1 MKAVDGWIPF
11 DRYLLINTPYNGTPF
26 LPYFAPVSGNR
37 FVCKGPDFLLKA
49 YANALAASQSF
60 AAQGAL
66 PKRFIDPPRRIIR
79 RIIAAPACSHT
90 QGRERT

>member
-49 YANALAASQSF
+49 YANALAATGQRV
-60 AAQGAL
+60 QLRLHGR
-66 PKRFIDPPRRIIR
+66 PNRRTLR
-79 RIIAAPACSHT
+79 PQVLHFGSSYVVADRLT
-90 QGRERT
+90 VEQR